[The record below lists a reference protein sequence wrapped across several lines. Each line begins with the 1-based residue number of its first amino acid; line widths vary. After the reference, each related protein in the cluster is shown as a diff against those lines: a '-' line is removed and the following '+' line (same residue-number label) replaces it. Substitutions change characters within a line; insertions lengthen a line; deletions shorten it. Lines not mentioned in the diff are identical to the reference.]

1 MLRGGWRPGE
11 VSRGQ
16 GCDRELQPSAPHPA
30 PGTEEE
36 VKGGRRCA
44 DRGGLE
50 AAWVEHRRTRILL
63 RALDGAGFR
72 CCAGASWSRFHHP
85 QRWHWPGPGQERKG
99 AQCEQDVPGDVCCDG
114 KAFGMKGK
122 KEDNALPTNI
132 HENWGTWRNGANLA
146 HRALKC
152 SRQVGPAH
160 RWPLAIAARC
170 LAPSYTIAQH
180 QHGRRLLLDRIA
192 LARTGR

>member
-1 MLRGGWRPGE
+1 MGRDFDVVLAPAGVASTTLSAGIGLGRARSE
-11 VSRGQ
+11 REHSASRMP
-16 GCDRELQPSAPHPA
+16 L
-30 PGTEEE
+30 
-36 VKGGRRCA
+36 
-44 DRGGLE
+44 
-50 AAWVEHRRTRILL
+50 
-63 RALDGAGFR
+63 
-72 CCAGASWSRFHHP
+72 
-85 QRWHWPGPGQERKG
+85 
-99 AQCEQDVPGDVCCDG
+99 GDVCCDG

-132 HENWGTWRNGANLA
+132 HENWGTLRNGANLA

-160 RWPLAIAARC
+160 RWPLAITARC

-180 QHGRRLLLDRIA
+180 QPGRRLLLDRIA